1 MSRKAPPVPID
12 LIDFLCRGEG
22 DDIEF
27 IDRRGVSNVFV
38 GPIDEPQNLDL
49 AARAASAKR
58 ARAFK
63 PGLTP
68 RFTAILDALGYRE
81 TIPMVLII
89 WIFSWI
95 RYRDRLLG
103 PGDLTGRL
111 LAEIEKATRGLTWTP
126 TYQPG
131 SDVN

>member
-1 MSRKAPPVPID
+1 MTSKTSPVPID

-22 DDIEF
+22 DDITF
-27 IDRRGVSNVFV
+27 IDCRGVTNIFE

-49 AARAASAKR
+49 AARAASAKQ
-58 ARAFK
+58 AHAYE
-63 PGLTP
+63 PGRTP
-68 RFTAILDALGYRE
+68 RFNAILDALDYRE

-89 WIFSWI
+89 WIFAWI
-95 RYRDRLLG
+95 RYRGGLLG
-103 PGDLTGRL
+103 PGDITGRL